1 MGCCQGRGGGRG
13 LRGRGGRGGAE
24 ARLFAAAILA
34 GDYAAARGVL
44 HAALDEGLGYIYERI
59 VAPALEEV
67 GHLWYENRLTVA
79 DEHLA
84 TAVAQAAIASTYP
97 RIRWPSGGPRA
108 VVGCVEPELHS
119 LGARMVADLLAL
131 DGWQTTF
138 ASGGISLAAK
148 IEDLRWSEVKLF
160 AVSVTLPA
168 HLPAARAL
176 IGQVREE
183 LPEAK
188 ILAGGRAIA
197 ALPDAAEQLGIHAVA
212 SSGSMAVEIARG
224 WR

>member
-1 MGCCQGRGGGRG
+1 MSAERAAAKAAGARGASEDER
-13 LRGRGGRGGAE
+13 AE
-24 ARLFAAAILA
+24 ARLFTAAILA

-44 HAALDEGLGYIYERI
+44 HAALDGGLGYVYERI

-67 GHLWYENRLTVA
+67 GDLWYENRLTVA

-131 DGWQTTF
+131 DGWQITF
-138 ASGGISLAAK
+138 ARGGISLAAR

-160 AVSVTLPA
+160 AVSVTLSA
-168 HLPAARAL
+168 HLPAARDL
-176 IGQVREE
+176 IRQVREE
-183 LPEAK
+183 LPAAK
-188 ILAGGRAIA
+188 ILAGGRAVA
-197 ALPDAAEQLGIHAVA
+197 ALPDPAEQLGAHAVA
-212 SSGSMAVEIARG
+212 ASGSMAVEIARG